1 MEYVSPDE
9 VYETPEFFL
18 PLVETIESNESSSLE
33 TEILGTILED
43 GGLPIASV
51 GFLLSHSPDFNESER
66 IEVEFLD
73 DSNQTFAL
81 SDTTA
86 DDEIIYIRAFATN
99 SLAESLGQ
107 IIKISPPEKD
117 IISSLSWFGEF
128 LSYENQWIFHTRLG
142 WLYLPTPI
150 RRMEE
155 YGSGHQLT
163 MVGFGRIKILSRIS
177 IRIPMETGFI

>member
-1 MEYVSPDE
+1 MGAV
-9 VYETPEFFL
+9 
-18 PLVETIESNESSSLE
+18 
-33 TEILGTILED
+33 LED
-43 GGLPIASV
+43 GGLPITSV

-66 IEVEFLD
+66 IEVEFTD
-73 DSNQTFAL
+73 DSNQTFVL

-99 SLAESLGQ
+99 SLGESLGQ

-142 WLYLPTPI
+142 WLYMPTPDSENGGVWVWSPTHNGWLWTDQNTFPHI
-150 RRMEE
+150 
-155 YGSGHQLT
+155 YQDSNGNWIYLVPAGDHGKTLYDY
-163 MVGFGRIKILSRIS
+163 
-177 IRIPMETGFI
+177 ETESFQ

>member
-1 MEYVSPDE
+1 M
-9 VYETPEFFL
+9 
-18 PLVETIESNESSSLE
+18 
-33 TEILGTILED
+33 GAILED

-66 IEVEFLD
+66 IEVEFTD
-73 DSNQTFAL
+73 DSNQTFVL

-99 SLAESLGQ
+99 SLGESLGQ

-117 IISSLSWFGEF
+117 MISSLSWFGEF

-142 WLYLPTPI
+142 WLYLPTPDSENGGVWVWSPTHNGWLWTDQNTFPHI
-150 RRMEE
+150 
-155 YGSGHQLT
+155 YQDSNGNWIYLVPTGDHGKTLYDY
-163 MVGFGRIKILSRIS
+163 
-177 IRIPMETGFI
+177 ETESFQ